1 MPVEDVLKPTV
12 VDKKNLAVISADPG
26 DYPGGIVIPVDK
38 PYRWTST
45 DVVRKI
51 KFALRRTWNLKNVKI
66 GHAGTLDPLATGIL
80 VVCIGKATKISEALQ
95 AERKEYIAQF
105 TLGATTP
112 SFDREHPVDEV
123 FSASHIDIGMVRAA
137 VEAMPGKI
145 KQLPPVFSAKYI
157 NGKRSYEL
165 ARSGRDAELK
175 PAEVEIYAATLLGAR
190 NISGSV
196 NFMLSLGEAESPEC
210 GAPAYCGSA
219 YRGSACG
226 ASAAGDFFTVKKWK
240 ARADSN
246 YEPEFQNPSEAL
258 LSPDE
263 MAALPVATVRI
274 ACSKGTYIRSIARD
288 FGTGLGSGAFM
299 SALRRVASGGFKIAD
314 AVTFEDLLRIIPE
327 LSSQDTDIKS

>member
-1 MPVEDVLKPTV
+1 MPVDDILRPIV
-12 VDKKNLAVISADPG
+12 VDRKNLVGISSDPG
-26 DYPGGIVIPVDK
+26 DYPEGIVIPVDK

-112 SFDREHPVDEV
+112 SFDREHPVDGV
-123 FSASHIDIGMVRAA
+123 FPTSHIDMERVRAA
-137 VEAMPGKI
+137 VGAMPGKI
-145 KQLPPVFSAKYI
+145 EQLPPVFSAKYI

-165 ARSGRDAELK
+165 ARSGRDAELR
-175 PAEVEIYAATLLGAR
+175 PAKVEIYAAALLGAR
-190 NISGSV
+190 NIPGCGD
-196 NFMLSLGEAESPEC
+196 FMLPIEEAESPEC
-210 GAPAYCGSA
+210 GAPAYGGNSH
-219 YRGSACG
+219 G
-226 ASAAGDFFTVKKWK
+226 ASAAGDFFTVKKWR

-246 YEPEFQNPSEAL
+246 YEPECQDPSEAL
-258 LSPDE
+258 LSPSE

-288 FGTGLGSGAFM
+288 FGTELGSGAFM

-314 AVTFEDLLRIIPE
+314 AVTFDDLLRIIPE